1 MNDDYILQDPT
12 RPGTY
17 RWRKN
22 YQWEPVTRD
31 VRVATAGEFEGQ
43 LVTFSNRLGREVPL
57 RWLQAGGS
65 EWHAE
70 DLRKNG
76 CLTASEVAVR
86 WPVDPLREKG
96 CP

>member
-1 MNDDYILQDPT
+1 MKNDFISIDPT
-12 RPGTY
+12 KPGVY

-22 YQWEPVTRD
+22 YQWDDVTRE
-31 VRVATAGEFEGQ
+31 VRVAPAGEFEGQ

-65 EWHAE
+65 EWHVE

-76 CLTASEVAVR
+76 CIPHTVPAR
-86 WPVDPLREKG
+86 WPVDAIREKG